1 MEKED
6 GVWTWWYENGQKNRE
21 LHITKGVPRFSAT
34 WYKNGQKK
42 SEVHFKKDEKKENL
56 PIDSFEYNML
66 KFTYDT
72 KVGVEREW
80 HENGNKKRETHYKD
94 GKRDGLWTEW
104 SEDGK
109 KTFQRTFKDGNQ
121 Q

>member
-1 MEKED
+1 
-6 GVWTWWYENGQKNRE
+6 
-21 LHITKGVPRFSAT
+21 
-34 WYKNGQKK
+34 
-42 SEVHFKKDEKKENL
+42 
-56 PIDSFEYNML
+56 ML

-104 SEDGK
+104 SEDGE
-109 KTFQRTFKDGNQ
+109 KTFEGNFVDGKEQ
-121 Q
+121 